1 MQELTKDIE
10 PSIHSGSTT
19 SGMLKVENEKLR
31 DQVQAFKNLLMQKDL
46 NLQKK
51 DNELTMMKQKVL
63 SLSRE
68 SSPFHLQREEDLEQT
83 MSQANEKMMT
93 LQNTV
98 TQRLLRPGLVHRN
111 VEFESFRSN
120 RLEMNLKPIMQY

>member
-1 MQELTKDIE
+1 
-10 PSIHSGSTT
+10 
-19 SGMLKVENEKLR
+19 MLKVENEKLR

-83 MSQANEKMMT
+83 KS
-93 LQNTV
+93 
-98 TQRLLRPGLVHRN
+98 
-111 VEFESFRSN
+111 
-120 RLEMNLKPIMQY
+120 